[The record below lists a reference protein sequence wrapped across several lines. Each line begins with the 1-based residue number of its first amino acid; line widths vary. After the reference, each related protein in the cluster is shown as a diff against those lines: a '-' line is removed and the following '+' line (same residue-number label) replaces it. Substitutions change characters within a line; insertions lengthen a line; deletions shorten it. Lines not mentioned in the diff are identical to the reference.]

1 VKLRP
6 SLMIVGALGV
16 LVPLAACGSSNTSST
31 STSSAAASESSTTA
45 ASSGGSSD
53 SEYCTKVK
61 NYKAQSDALDAVM
74 KGTDPKAI
82 RNGFE
87 TIQAMIHDLDKNP
100 PSAIAADVHAVREVS
115 DEVVSVFDKYDYDFT
130 KLATAPEFEALSKKM
145 DSAAIND
152 SNKKLDAYST
162 DVCGLPPDST
172 VPETTVSN

>member
-1 VKLRP
+1 
-6 SLMIVGALGV
+6 MIVGTLAV
-16 LVPLAACGSSNTSST
+16 LTPLAACGGSSKSST
-31 STSSAAASESSTTA
+31 SG
-45 ASSGGSSD
+45 ASSETTVASDSTSGSNSGTSD
-53 SEYCTKVK
+53 SEYCAKIK
-61 NYKAQSDALDAVM
+61 EYKAQSDALDAVM
-74 KGTDPKAI
+74 QSTDPKAI
-82 RNGFE
+82 RKGFE
-87 TIQAMIHDLDKNP
+87 TILVMLHDLDKNP